1 MNLPKLLP
9 LSLANPCKESFA
21 ESDHLFSMK
30 LTLLTATISPF
41 ESGDLF
47 LILAIGF
54 GIAALI
60 WLFLW
65 LLQWREGESE
75 AELVGETAGSGDAG
89 VPVVSETAAAAAV
102 AAAPEKKESLDLI
115 SGSGPKTGEVDRS
128 DMPLAEGVSASDIP
142 DDFDTAT
149 ADEAANFFAAEIASG
164 EAKQDDVYG
173 IVYNSAPTEVDDLK
187 QIKGIANVLEG
198 KLHTIGVYRFKQVA
212 VWTDDACKE
221 FSKMLTFKNRIY
233 RDNWIAQAKDFH
245 EKKYGERIDF

>member
-1 MNLPKLLP
+1 
-9 LSLANPCKESFA
+9 
-21 ESDHLFSMK
+21 MK
-30 LTLLTATISPF
+30 LTLLSATISPL

-47 LILAIGF
+47 IAIAVGF
-54 GIAALI
+54 GVAALV

-65 LLQWREGESE
+65 LLQRRDGESE
-75 AELVGETAGSGDAG
+75 AEESPESADGAPS
-89 VPVVSETAAAAAV
+89 VVSETPSIA
-102 AAAPEKKESLDLI
+102 EKKESLDLI

-128 DMPLAEGVSASDIP
+128 AMPLAEGVSASDIP

-149 ADEAANFFAAEIASG
+149 ADEAAELFAPEIASG
-164 EAKQDDVYG
+164 EARQDNVYG
-173 IVYNSAPTEVDDLK
+173 IVYSSQPTEVDDLK

-198 KLHTIGVYRFKQVA
+198 KLHAIGVYRFKQVA